1 MEATPRASPPPPPPQ
16 AVPQLWQP
24 PGVVAGDARD
34 NESGTASEGGG
45 TERSCSSVGDD
56 CCTRSQAACAARMM
70 CCAWPRADSPRAAR
84 SLAGGRARAASLT
97 TLRAL
102 LPRQA
107 VSSTA
112 ELDAYLSS
120 QHRGGGSDAE
130 NRGQG
135 RRPTRTTQ
143 RKTGQTL
150 PAPQAPSTR
159 TAMSH
164 AARHQPVAP
173 RGFALFPADRQ
184 V

>member
-1 MEATPRASPPPPPPQ
+1 VATPRSGGRRRARQ
-16 AVPQLWQP
+16 RERHRERGRRHGALLQL
-24 PGVVAGDARD
+24 GRRRLLHAIAGCVCGTHDVLRVAAR
-34 NESGTASEGGG
+34 GLA
-45 TERSCSSVGDD
+45 
-56 CCTRSQAACAARMM
+56 TRSTLARG
-70 CCAWPRADSPRAAR
+70 CR
-84 SLAGGRARAASLT
+84 GRARAASLT